1 MAIYRSVDT
10 LAKSLE
16 ERHALKGELDQI
28 CNVAQV
34 VVSEVFGLASSTSTP
49 TVQMAEVPNEVRAL
63 ISDDMFYG
71 TSGVL
76 TSVVMHHPGLDFT
89 TICRWY
95 ADS

>member
-34 VVSEVFGLASSTSTP
+34 VISEVFRFVSSTSTP
-49 TVQMAEVPNEVRAL
+49 VDQLAEVPNEVWAL

-71 TSGVL
+71 TSG
-76 TSVVMHHPGLDFT
+76 
-89 TICRWY
+89 
-95 ADS
+95 